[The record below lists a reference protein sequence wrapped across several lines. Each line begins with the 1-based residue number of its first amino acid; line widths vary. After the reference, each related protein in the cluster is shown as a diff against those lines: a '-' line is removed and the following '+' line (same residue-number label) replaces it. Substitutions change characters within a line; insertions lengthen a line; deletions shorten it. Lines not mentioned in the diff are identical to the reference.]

1 MMASARIL
9 PKNSG
14 QNERYL
20 LGSPAIT
27 AGAST
32 CALDHPSLPAGTS
45 KIRIER
51 NSKGNQGFRPRFDK
65 DRTRPSLIRQERDR
79 P

>member
-1 MMASARIL
+1 MMNSARIL

-14 QNERYL
+14 QNERHL

-27 AGAST
+27 AGASI

-45 KIRIER
+45 KIRLER
-51 NSKGNQGFRPRFDK
+51 NSKVNQGFRPKFNK
-65 DRTRPSLIRQERDR
+65 DRTRP
-79 P
+79 